1 MEVLGQ
7 LAGGVAHDFNNML
20 MVLTSSPE
28 LLERSLPANFSG
40 RGYLEQF
47 QRTTEKAAAI
57 TRQLLAFSRKQVL
70 DVKPVDLHEVL
81 TQSEFM
87 LPRLLGADVQLTFE
101 HHAARSWILADPS
114 QLEQVIANLAI
125 NARDAMP
132 CGGKLTISTSNAK
145 ELPANI
151 STRARSGACTE
162 WLVLEVKDTG
172 SGMDE
177 ATRNHIFEPFFTTKP
192 VGKGTGLGLSTVYGI
207 VHQFGGQIQLES
219 QLGAGTRFAIY
230 FPVTEPLPSQPKI
243 RPQPKGELQDP
254 GIHTILLVDDEAALR
269 LAVAEFCVPRVMKCW
284 NRRARWTRWNWRGII
299 PTPSTSF

>member
-1 MEVLGQ
+1 VGQ
-7 LAGGVAHDFNNML
+7 SEGRAKRQ
-20 MVLTSSPE
+20 
-28 LLERSLPANFSG
+28 ERGERNGASATI
-40 RGYLEQF
+40 E
-47 QRTTEKAAAI
+47 EM
-57 TRQLLAFSRKQVL
+57 RQRKQS
-70 DVKPVDLHEVL
+70 
-81 TQSEFM
+81 QNEFM

-101 HHAARSWILADPS
+101 HPAARSWILADPS
-114 QLEQVIANLAI
+114 QLQQVTANLAI

-145 ELPANI
+145 ELPANV
-151 STRARSGACTE
+151 STRARRGACAE

-207 VHQFGGQIQLES
+207 VHQFGGRIQLES
-219 QLGAGTRFAIY
+219 QLGAGTRFAIH
-230 FPVTEPLPSQPKI
+230 FPMTEPLPSAPKI

-269 LAVAEFCVPRVMKCW
+269 LAVAEFLRSAGHEVLESQSALDTLEL
-284 NRRARWTRWNWRGII
+284 ARNRGII